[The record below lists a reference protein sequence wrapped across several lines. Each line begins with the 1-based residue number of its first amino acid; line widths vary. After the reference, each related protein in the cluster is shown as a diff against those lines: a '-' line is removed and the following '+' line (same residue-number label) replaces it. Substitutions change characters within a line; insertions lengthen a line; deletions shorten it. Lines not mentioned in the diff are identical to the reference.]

1 MAVRA
6 CPGVPDPLLK
16 TLAAF
21 AAGVFFLFTDAIGKC
36 YNIVVPKDETI
47 SRCFAPMELSIRER
61 KGQKM
66 DYTTLNIFQNVL
78 SAYDAQACGVLWGPD
93 EMTFAL
99 DESTEV
105 TVYHTYNAY
114 EVHVVKF
121 DEDDR
126 VIGVMTEP
134 VDIEKAICH
143 STSICKAIE
152 ECESRFASRRKEN

>member
-1 MAVRA
+1 
-6 CPGVPDPLLK
+6 
-16 TLAAF
+16 
-21 AAGVFFLFTDAIGKC
+21 
-36 YNIVVPKDETI
+36 
-47 SRCFAPMELSIRER
+47 
-61 KGQKM
+61 M

-78 SAYDAQACGVLWGPD
+78 SAYSIQAYGVIWEPD
-93 EMTFAL
+93 GMTFAL

-105 TVYHTYNAY
+105 TVYHTHNAY
-114 EVHVVKF
+114 EVRVVKF

-152 ECESRFASRRKEN
+152 ECESRFASRRKED